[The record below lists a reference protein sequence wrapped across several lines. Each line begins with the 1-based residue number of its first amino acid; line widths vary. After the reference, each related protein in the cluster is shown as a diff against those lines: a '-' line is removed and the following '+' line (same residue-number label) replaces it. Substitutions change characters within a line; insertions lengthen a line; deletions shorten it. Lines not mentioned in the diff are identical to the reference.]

1 MSEEI
6 KETKELEEVAPEVSD
21 EKEKKKETK
30 VSKEKELEKE
40 IESLK
45 EELASAKND
54 FARAY
59 ADTENMKKRLQN
71 EGDAIKKYRAQ
82 SFALEILPSLDNMER
97 ALSVEAS
104 EDAEGYKKGVEMI
117 YNQLVEALKK
127 EGIVEIDALDKP
139 FDPNYHQAIMTEKVE
154 GKEAGLVIEVFQ
166 KGYMIK
172 DRLLRAAMVKV
183 SE

>member
-1 MSEEI
+1 
-6 KETKELEEVAPEVSD
+6 
-21 EKEKKKETK
+21 
-30 VSKEKELEKE
+30 
-40 IESLK
+40 
-45 EELASAKND
+45 
-54 FARAY
+54 
-59 ADTENMKKRLQN
+59 
-71 EGDAIKKYRAQ
+71 
-82 SFALEILPSLDNMER
+82 MER
-97 ALSVEAS
+97 ALSVETS

-139 FDPNYHQAIMTEKVE
+139 FDPNYHQAITTEKVE